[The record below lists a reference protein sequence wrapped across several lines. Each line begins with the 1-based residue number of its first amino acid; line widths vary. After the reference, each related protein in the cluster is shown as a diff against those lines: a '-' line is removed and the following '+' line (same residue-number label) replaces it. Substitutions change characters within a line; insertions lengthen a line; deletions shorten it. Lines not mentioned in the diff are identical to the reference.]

1 MLNRSSSLECSRQCT
16 YEAGGCS
23 RRCKLTRLTGYG
35 WQLVHASGIL
45 SSPLEVEFISE
56 FPFPNQPNPFLPHVF
71 LFLLPSS
78 YYRDLQEELSSYDLV
93 LYEMVTEKKK
103 EEGGKKEMQAVKTA
117 AGAQRQGRKLFE
129 WRVRGNHNSVGGWGA
144 DSIVAG
150 ATGTEAR
157 SSHRKGVISGG
168 WKEPDGKKEK
178 QPKKK
183 KKR

>member
-1 MLNRSSSLECSRQCT
+1 MRQGGVVGVASLLVLQDMAGSLYMHLVYCPHLLKLNS
-16 YEAGGCS
+16 YPNFP
-23 RRCKLTRLTGYG
+23 
-35 WQLVHASGIL
+35 
-45 SSPLEVEFISE
+45 SPPS
-56 FPFPNQPNPFLPHVF
+56 PPHPFLPHVF